1 MNRRDLAYE
10 LALLTRWEAFKII
23 RASKHIR
30 KYHKL
35 TKEEETLDAMVE
47 ELENE

>member
-10 LALLTRWEAFKII
+10 LSLLSKWEAFRVY
-23 RASKHIR
+23 RASKHIK

-35 TKEEETLDAMVE
+35 TEEEDSLDDMVE